1 MRLATCAV
9 AAALALLASLT
20 GCTTVSGT
28 GRSQFNVM
36 SPQAEK
42 ELGASSYATMLGEP
56 GVKLVTSGAD
66 FDRVQRIGARI
77 TAASTRL
84 HPKAVQGFEWQW
96 SVIADD
102 ATVNAWALPGGKSAV
117 YTGMLRMAKS
127 DDELAVVMGHEAAHA
142 IARHGGER
150 ISGDILMQSALQ
162 GAAYAVGEL
171 GAAEQGAVMA
181 ALGVGS
187 EYGVALPWSRMQE
200 SEADEIGLFIAADAG
215 YDPRAAIPLWER
227 MGQAHAGQAPPEFMS
242 THPSENTRI
251 ERLNK
256 LMPLAMR
263 TYRAAQ
269 ERDGGQPAVA
279 PAAPAAASA
288 ASSGAA
294 ATKPAPAQGAA
305 PRPKSR

>member
-1 MRLATCAV
+1 MRLATLAAV
-9 AAALALLASLT
+9 ALALAATIT

-56 GVKLVTSGAD
+56 GVKLVTSGPD
-66 FDRVQRIGARI
+66 FDRVQRIGTRI
-77 TAASTRL
+77 TAASARL
-84 HPKAVQGFEWQW
+84 HPKAVEGFEWQW

-150 ISGDILMQSALQ
+150 ISGDILMQTALQ

-263 TYRAAQ
+263 TYRAAL
-269 ERDGGQPAVA
+269 ERDGTASSAPSA
-279 PAAPAAASA
+279 PA
-288 ASSGAA
+288 SGAG
-294 ATKPAPAQGAA
+294 KPAPATVSKPASGAA
-305 PRPKSR
+305 PRTR